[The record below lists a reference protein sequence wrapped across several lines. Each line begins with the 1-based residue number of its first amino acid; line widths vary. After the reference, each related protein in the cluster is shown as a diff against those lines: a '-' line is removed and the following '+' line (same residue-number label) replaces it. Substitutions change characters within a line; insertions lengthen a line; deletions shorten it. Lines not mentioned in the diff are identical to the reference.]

1 MNLIFKTI
9 VGSQAYGTATPTSD
23 VDYKGIYIQPV
34 DDLLSFKYKEQVE
47 RGKDESYYELRRFL
61 QLLQSANPTMLELLF
76 MPEDCIIEKH
86 PVFDLIVEHRHRF
99 LTTKC
104 LNSFGGYAIQ
114 QIKKAKGLDKKM
126 NYEKERVER
135 RTPFYFCYVYEDGKS
150 IALEKYL
157 QREKLKQ
164 EFCGLAA
171 VDHFA
176 NCYALYYDYN
186 SEFGTQSNRPTPPK
200 GYRGICIDD
209 GNHMR
214 LSNIPKGETSIA
226 LVYYNKD
233 GYSMHCKDFNDYTVW
248 LENRNTQ
255 RFIDVKGHDQKID
268 GKNILHCRRLL
279 DMAKEIATEKTIN
292 VRRPNAKY
300 LLSIRKGEVDIQSI
314 IDQAESDITGL
325 DLLFEQSGLP
335 VEVDQ
340 DFVNELILEVRH
352 KYYQNLPHPRIE
364 PTS

>member
-1 MNLIFKTI
+1 MELIFKTI
-9 VGSQAYGTATPTSD
+9 VGSQAYGTATATSD
-23 VDYKGIYIQPV
+23 MDYKGIYIQNA

-61 QLLQSANPTMLELLF
+61 QLLQSANPTMLELLW
-76 MPEDCIIEKH
+76 MPGDCIIEKH
-86 PVFDLIVEHRHRF
+86 PVFSLIERHRDKF

-104 LNSFGGYAIQ
+104 LNSFGGYAVQ

-135 RTPFYFCYVYEDGKS
+135 KTPFFFCHIYEDGKS
-150 IALEKYL
+150 IPLETFLK
-157 QREKLKQ
+157 REKLKQ

-171 VDHFA
+171 VDHFRD
-176 NCYALYYDYN
+176 CYALYYDYN
-186 SEFGTQSNRPTPPK
+186 SEFGALSNRSTPEK
-200 GYRGICIDD
+200 GYRGISIDD
-209 GNHMR
+209 GNGIR
-214 LSNIPKGETSIA
+214 LSSIPKGETA
-226 LVYYNKD
+226 LALLFYNKD
-233 GYSMHCKDFNDYTVW
+233 GYSMHCKDFNEYSIW

-279 DMAKEIATEKTIN
+279 DMAKEIATLKTIQ

-314 IDQAESDITGL
+314 INQAEADIIGL
-325 DLLFEQSGLP
+325 DDIFAQSGLP
-335 VEVDQ
+335 SEVDQ
-340 DFVNELILEVRH
+340 DFINDLILEVRH
-352 KYYQNLPHPRIE
+352 EYYQTTNYPQH
-364 PTS
+364 